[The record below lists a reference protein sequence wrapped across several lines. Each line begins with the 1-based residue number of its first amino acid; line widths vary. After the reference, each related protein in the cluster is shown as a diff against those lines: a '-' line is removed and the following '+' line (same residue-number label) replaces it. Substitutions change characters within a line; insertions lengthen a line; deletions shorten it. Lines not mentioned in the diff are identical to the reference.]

1 VEIASTQRK
10 EIFSRIVCV
19 FDNAPFWM
27 RSSDISH
34 RMRMNLRG
42 SAANSLFPKET
53 TPKYLKYIFK
63 NMPSLSLS
71 LSLSFSFSFPLHRVL
86 QIKKN
91 KKKEINRRQ
100 ERGEKNKEG
109 RKEGWSDCQT
119 IVKPF
124 RRPTTT
130 RALDNVAL
138 EHASFSL
145 SSLFSP
151 FSFFFLFKDPASL
164 YVR

>member
-71 LSLSFSFSFPLHRVL
+71 LSLFLLFFPVAPRSP
-86 QIKKN
+86 N
-91 KKKEINRRQ
+91 KKKQKKGDKSQTGKR
-100 ERGEKNKEG
+100 
-109 RKEGWSDCQT
+109 RKE
-119 IVKPF
+119 
-124 RRPTTT
+124 
-130 RALDNVAL
+130 
-138 EHASFSL
+138 
-145 SSLFSP
+145 
-151 FSFFFLFKDPASL
+151 
-164 YVR
+164 